1 MSMSVKVN
9 VWKAT
14 LATLLDDREEIKSGM
29 ARGVRILPR
38 PAVDAFDELFAREL
52 PSPANDVLQAYPGPL
67 TGRSPSRYGCIDS
80 SPLTESSQFAESFAP
95 CECVKPCMFFKSFLS
110 LDICG

>member
-1 MSMSVKVN
+1 LGLNVHDCEVN
-9 VWKAT
+9 VWKAA

-29 ARGVRILPR
+29 EGVRIL
-38 PAVDAFDELFAREL
+38 AVDAFDELFCSGVAL
-52 PSPANDVLQAYPGPL
+52 TVNDVLQAYPGPL

-95 CECVKPCMFFKSFLS
+95 CA
-110 LDICG
+110 